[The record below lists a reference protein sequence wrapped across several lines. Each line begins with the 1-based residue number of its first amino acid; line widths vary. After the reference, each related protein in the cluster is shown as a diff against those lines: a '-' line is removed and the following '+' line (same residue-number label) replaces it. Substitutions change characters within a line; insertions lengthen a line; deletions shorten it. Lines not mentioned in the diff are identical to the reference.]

1 MMRINFLFN
10 WITFFI
16 MTAIVL
22 VVEYLTKQSVEIAV
36 VSVIIVVLVNFIVSP
51 VLARLMADW

>member
-22 VVEYLTKQSVEIAV
+22 VVEYLTKQPVEIAV
-36 VSVIIVVLVNFIVSP
+36 VSVVIVALINFIVSP

>member
-36 VSVIIVVLVNFIVSP
+36 VSVVIVALINFIVSP

>member
-1 MMRINFLFN
+1 MRINFFFN

-22 VVEYLTKQSVEIAV
+22 VVECLTKQSVEIAV
-36 VSVIIVVLVNFIVSP
+36 LSVVIVALVNFIVSP
-51 VLARLMADW
+51 LMADW

>member
-22 VVEYLTKQSVEIAV
+22 VIEYLTKQSVEIAV
-36 VSVIIVVLVNFIVSP
+36 VSVVIVVLVNFIVSP